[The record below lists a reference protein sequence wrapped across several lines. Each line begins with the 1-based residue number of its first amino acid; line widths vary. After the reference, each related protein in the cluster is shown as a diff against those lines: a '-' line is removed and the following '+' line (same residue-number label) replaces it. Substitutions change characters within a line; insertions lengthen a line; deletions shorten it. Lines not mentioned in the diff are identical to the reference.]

1 MIFTK
6 RYVILLVTMLIT
18 SGVITAYAREANY
31 VLTNGKIYT
40 VNEQQPWANA
50 IAIQGNKIVYVGD
63 NEGARKFVG
72 KETEEVDLQE
82 RLVLPGFVE
91 SHIHIIMG
99 GATTSGVILE
109 MSDSLEEVL
118 KKVKDYAASNPDKG
132 TIFGASYSAFL
143 FDEKGPNKKLLD
155 EIVPDRPVF
164 LMDHTLH
171 AVWVNSK
178 ALEVA
183 GINKETKDVTG
194 GQYMRDDQGLATGAV
209 KGGPAYFPI
218 LLATNAITPEAMK
231 SSIPSVLEGLTEMG
245 FTSAMDLGSP
255 LAPLDGFKAVVDLD
269 NEGQLPLR
277 LSLTHYINTPA
288 LAEAAVE
295 TLNRYAKQ
303 FKSDHV
309 WVDTLKITTDS
320 VLENQKAAM
329 LAPYVSTGDRGAL
342 MFDKEALGKMVVGSA
357 SKGYNVISHAIGDW
371 AVRENLDTFEEAR
384 KSGHDKAIFTVTHTQ
399 MVQPE
404 DRYRFAN
411 LDVIVQTTGNWAI
424 PNPSYIEHIGKNRYE
439 TLQFPFRSWGDSGAI
454 VALGSDWP
462 ATPGGFE
469 IGVNPFINMQSAMN
483 RIAPS
488 EYVEALGSL
497 LEKLPPF
504 NQVLTLKEAV
514 QGYTLNGAKQLG
526 IDDKVGSIEVGKLA
540 DLILL
545 DRNIFEIP
553 KDEIHATKVLATM
566 MDGKILHDLVYQL
579 GDNELADIGNLNVE
593 VYGLCGDIV
602 NTPFGNTANHKHEK
616 HTH

>member
-1 MIFTK
+1 MHIFK
-6 RYVILLVTMLIT
+6 RYIFLLAIILISSPGAAALA
-18 SGVITAYAREANY
+18 GEANFA
-31 VLTNGKIYT
+31 LTNGKIYT
-40 VNEQQPWANA
+40 VNKQQPWAEAVA
-50 IAIQGNKIVYVGD
+50 IKGDEIIYVGD
-63 NEGARKFVG
+63 NKGIEQFVG
-72 KETEEVDLQE
+72 KETEQIDLKG

-91 SHIHIIMG
+91 SHIHIVMG

-109 MSDSLEEVL
+109 MSDSLEVVL
-118 KKVKDYAASNPDKG
+118 KKVKDYADANPDKE

-143 FDEKGPNKKLLD
+143 FDEKGPNRKLLD

-194 GQYMRDDQGLATGAV
+194 GQYLRDDQGEATGAV

-218 LLATNAITPEAMK
+218 LLATKAITPEAMK
-231 SSIPSVLEGLTEMG
+231 SSIPTVLEGLTEMG

-255 LAPLDGFKAVVDLD
+255 LAPLDGFKAITDLD
-269 NEGQLPLR
+269 KEGNLPLR
-277 LSLTHYINTPA
+277 VSLTHYINTPA
-288 LAEAAVE
+288 LAESAVE
-295 TLNRYAKQ
+295 TLEQYTTQ

-329 LAPYVSTGDRGAL
+329 LEPYDSTGDQGAL
-342 MFDKEALGKMVVGSA
+342 MFDQSALGKMVNGSA
-357 SKGYNVISHAIGDW
+357 AKGYNVISHAIGDW
-371 AVRENLDTFEEAR
+371 AIRENLDTFEQAR
-384 KSGHDKAIFTVTHTQ
+384 KSGHDKSIFTVTHTQ
-399 MVQPE
+399 MVNPE
-404 DRYRFAN
+404 DRERFAELN
-411 LDVIVQTTGNWAI
+411 VIVQTTGNWAI
-424 PNPSYIEHIGKNRYE
+424 PNPSYIQHIGKKRYE
-439 TLQFPFRSWGDSGAI
+439 TLQFPLRTWVDSGAV

-469 IGVNPFINMQSAMN
+469 IGVNPFINMYSAMN
-483 RIAPS
+483 RMAS
-488 EYVEALGSL
+488 AEYVKSLGSL
-497 LEKLPPF
+497 PAPLPPF
-504 NQVLTLKEAV
+504 NEVLTLEEAV

-526 IDDKVGSIEVGKLA
+526 MDDKIGSIEVGKLA

-553 KDEIHATKVLATM
+553 EEEIHATKVLATM
-566 MDGKILHDLVYQL
+566 MDGKIWHDVVYEL
-579 GDNELADIGNLNVE
+579 GDSELADVGDLDVE
-593 VYGLCGDIV
+593 VFGICGD
-602 NTPFGNTANHKHEK
+602 TTYLPFQ
-616 HTH
+616 